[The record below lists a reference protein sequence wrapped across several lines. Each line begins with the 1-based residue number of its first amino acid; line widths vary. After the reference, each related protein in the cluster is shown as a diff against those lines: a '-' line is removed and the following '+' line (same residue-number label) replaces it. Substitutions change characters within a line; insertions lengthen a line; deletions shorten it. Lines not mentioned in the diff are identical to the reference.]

1 MNNLLKNV
9 VFYIHM
15 DYTGI
20 ILYHHPSETGQR
32 IRKHLIL
39 KDTACGPHRHEVPA
53 NRKAARARYFL

>member
-1 MNNLLKNV
+1 
-9 VFYIHM
+9 M